1 MASQKM
7 SLEMI
12 SSFFCSSPL
21 SLVLSASPVSPAI
34 GAVATRLDM
43 RLHATEM
50 ELMITARSASMCPCC
65 SCRNIHVERVSV
77 PTFSDAGRLEGD
89 EASVALEESLA
100 VALACFSFVGLSLP
114 SAPSVFSTKSTSSGD
129 PRKKGVLWCTLF
141 GVTSRA
147 RPNPV
152 DAFPPACSAT
162 NAIGPAS
169 VSKRNRP
176 SGFCEDAV
184 CAHTPPYSNVRCTS
198 ATRLPMYR
206 ALYGLPFASGP
217 PFFKASTQ
225 FFTPTLHPSRF
236 PSLIE

>member
-1 MASQKM
+1 MYGQQSPASVKQCWDLGNAQYVQSPETQSATPSGTSSSSVTITAHREVSFMASQKM

-152 DAFPPACSAT
+152 DAFPPA
-162 NAIGPAS
+162 
-169 VSKRNRP
+169 
-176 SGFCEDAV
+176 
-184 CAHTPPYSNVRCTS
+184 
-198 ATRLPMYR
+198 
-206 ALYGLPFASGP
+206 
-217 PFFKASTQ
+217 
-225 FFTPTLHPSRF
+225 
-236 PSLIE
+236 